1 LDQRFSSWLLKCTE
15 SNTFSFSLF
24 NCFGYKTFNAFKF
37 ITELS
42 IISPDLSGVLAFK
55 TVVLPSFPQ
64 FNFTSVASAMVMDFH
79 FRKNHHFPST
89 FVLNQ
94 QTKHPSNEDVLC
106 KVLTALGA
114 LRSEFPSRKTGFT
127 AEPKTLNILL

>member
-1 LDQRFSSWLLKCTE
+1 MVAFKCTE

-42 IISPDLSGVLAFK
+42 IISPDLSGVLFLK
-55 TVVLPSFPQ
+55 SGITHE

-79 FRKNHHFPST
+79 FRKNHHFSLLLL
-89 FVLNQ
+89 VLNQ

-114 LRSEFPSRKTGFT
+114 LRSEFPSRKGSL
-127 AEPKTLNILL
+127 PSLKL